1 MVKKSFGAAATVALL
16 LCAVFALEY
25 GRAQEGS
32 PLRGLRV
39 KVHYKGSVT
48 VDERH
53 KILVFLFDSPEF
65 GHSNIDAVRGAE
77 YELQRRNGGV

>member
-39 KVHYKGSVT
+39 KVHYKGSV
-48 VDERH
+48 R
-53 KILVFLFDSPEF
+53 
-65 GHSNIDAVRGAE
+65 
-77 YELQRRNGGV
+77 